1 MAPIL
6 LGRVGDEPLD
16 VVGEAGDDGTPD
28 EDEDTVGHEH
38 APDEDEDE
46 HDGEA
51 HEQREIGAEIIGVD
65 GKIKIETAT
74 AEILEVLD
82 LALLGLGGTTFAI

>member
-6 LGRVGDEPLD
+6 LGRVGEEPLD
-16 VVGEAGDDGTPD
+16 MVREVGNDGTPD

-38 APDEDEDE
+38 ATDEDEDE

-51 HEQREIGAEIIGVD
+51 HEQREIGTEIIGVD
-65 GKIKIETAT
+65 GKIRFETAT
-74 AEILEVLD
+74 TEILEVLD
-82 LALLGLGGTTFAI
+82 LALLGLGGTTSAI

>member
-16 VVGEAGDDGTPD
+16 VVGKVSDDGTPD
-28 EDEDTVGHEH
+28 EDEATVGHEH

-46 HDGEA
+46 HDGDA
-51 HEQREIGAEIIGVD
+51 HEQWEIGAEIIGVD
-65 GKIKIETAT
+65 GIIKFQTT
-74 AEILEVLD
+74 SAEILEVLD